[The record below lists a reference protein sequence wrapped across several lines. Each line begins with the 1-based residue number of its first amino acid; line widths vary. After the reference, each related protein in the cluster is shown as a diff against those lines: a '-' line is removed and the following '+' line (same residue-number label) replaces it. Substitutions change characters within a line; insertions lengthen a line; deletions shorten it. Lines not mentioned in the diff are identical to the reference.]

1 MSNSA
6 AEPLTIEAFLSWERG
21 QELRDDF
28 DGTGAHHDRRVI
40 EPLCDRNQFL
50 ADAEPLG
57 AALPGIAR
65 RREGDHRGHRRL
77 IRRSRRRGTRL
88 RTSIVPLLAL
98 AILFLAPD
106 AQARDDSA
114 LCEGSAIVTGTR
126 EETRAEGLARAFRD
140 VLVKRSGDPAL
151 LHDPRADPL
160 AANAAELVDDYIYL
174 DRMTDEPKHD
184 EQGTYDRPYTLI
196 VRFAPAKIDA
206 ALTQLGV
213 APWLDERPKLL
224 VRVMITDR
232 KGGHFPLTASGD
244 NDERFRQALLAA
256 SLRYGMHIVLPPPAS
271 FDEAASAARVLDVSG
286 TLRWSDS
293 DPGWTGSWHLA
304 GEPGADVRAWTIKGV
319 SFDDAFRNLVWG
331 AMAIASGHTLP

>member
-6 AEPLTIEAFLSWERG
+6 AEPLTIEAFLAWERG
-21 QELRDDF
+21 QELR
-28 DGTGAHHDRRVI
+28 HHQRVI
-40 EPLCDRNQFL
+40 ESFRNRNQSH
-50 ADAEPLG
+50 AGAEQPT
-57 AALPGIAR
+57 AIASPGTAR
-65 RREGDHRGHRRL
+65 RREGVRRGHRRL
-77 IRRSRRRGTRL
+77 IHRSRWRGPRL
-88 RTSIVPLLAL
+88 RASIVPFLAL

-271 FDEAASAARVLDVSG
+271 FDEAASAAGVLDVSG

-293 DPGWTGSWHLA
+293 DPGWTGSWRLA
-304 GEPGADVRAWTIKGV
+304 PQAGGDARVWAVKGV